1 MAIFGSN
8 WLEEGYYEMDKYGD
22 KTRLTSKEEINQAFK
37 DNKLYYTDGSGYGL
51 DKVENL

>member
-1 MAIFGSN
+1 MAILGSK
-8 WLEEGYYEMDKYGD
+8 WLEEGYYEMDEYGD